1 MSNLYDLTRA
11 SLSEL
16 REYEWLWRSPV
27 SGLPS
32 RQRWYRILDR
42 IFLGQFSRLDLDR
55 GRRESPGIRDTSV
68 FFAWVCSSIEVNN
81 RFAEAYGWRSISGNE
96 LFCDFG
102 KIQRLQGWDRYGEER
117 YYDVD
122 FAVIDSLIANALRPS
137 WDWTVRVCGT
147 MTACKA
153 IRVKD
158 EQKNSDESLLW
169 MNFAQDMLY
178 RAISL
183 AKKVK
188 NRELIAKTEILISDL
203 DHWSTQGSLPKNS
216 ELGQLYD

>member
-1 MSNLYDLTRA
+1 
-11 SLSEL
+11 
-16 REYEWLWRSPV
+16 
-27 SGLPS
+27 
-32 RQRWYRILDR
+32 
-42 IFLGQFSRLDLDR
+42 
-55 GRRESPGIRDTSV
+55 
-68 FFAWVCSSIEVNN
+68 
-81 RFAEAYGWRSISGNE
+81 
-96 LFCDFG
+96 
-102 KIQRLQGWDRYGEER
+102 
-117 YYDVD
+117 
-122 FAVIDSLIANALRPS
+122 
-137 WDWTVRVCGT
+137 